1 LYAGKNMICRQGKS
15 PAGNSI
21 DGVIGDRDTRGASL
35 RLTSGDDTPQAL
47 LGALS
52 SREGVKLVYAPALS
66 LRGPAEAVM
75 QGTSHTASGWQERS
89 AAAKD
94 RRNRADRMQLRK
106 ATCDESA

>member
-1 LYAGKNMICRQGKS
+1 MICRQGKS

-52 SREGVKLVYAPALS
+52 TREGVNWYMPRPYRFEVQRRPS
-66 LRGPAEAVM
+66 CR
-75 QGTSHTASGWQERS
+75 ERRTPPVDGKS
-89 AAAKD
+89 DQRLPKIVEIELTGC
-94 RRNRADRMQLRK
+94 N
-106 ATCDESA
+106 